1 MPCTRT
7 GIPHCSI
14 HAGDGTVS
22 DQGQLIMN
30 PQVRKSYESDKQAI
44 SDVAIA
50 AFGQGQG
57 PEIADLIA
65 DLLKDPSALPLLSLV
80 ATVDE
85 YVVGHI
91 LFTSAKIE
99 HSQRMV
105 SSAILAPLS
114 VRPEYQGQGIGGQLI
129 EEGLKQLKAAGVELV
144 FVLGHPDYYPRHG
157 FSPAGIKGFDAP
169 YPIMAEDSDAW
180 MVQELSPGIIGHVRG
195 QVICAD
201 ALNDPKHWQ
210 E

>member
-1 MPCTRT
+1 
-7 GIPHCSI
+7 
-14 HAGDGTVS
+14 
-22 DQGQLIMN
+22 MN
-30 PQVRKSYESDKQAI
+30 LRVRKSFESDKQAI
-44 SDVAIA
+44 SGVVIA
-50 AFGQGQG
+50 AFGQEEGA
-57 PEIADLIA
+57 EIADLIT
-65 DLLKDPSALPLLSLV
+65 DLLEDPSALPLLSLV

-85 YVVGHI
+85 YIVGHI
-91 LFTSAKIE
+91 LFTNAKIK

-114 VRPEYQGQGIGGQLI
+114 VHPEYQGQGIGGQLI
-129 EEGLKQLKAAGVELV
+129 EEGIKKLKAAGVELV

-157 FSPAGIKGFDAP
+157 FSAAGGKGFDAP
-169 YPIMAEDSDAW
+169 YPILPEHSDAW

>member
-1 MPCTRT
+1 
-7 GIPHCSI
+7 
-14 HAGDGTVS
+14 
-22 DQGQLIMN
+22 MN